1 VKSDRVIV
9 DAGPLVAILNR
20 LDSHHRECHEQGLE
34 LSQPFVTTW
43 PVIAEAAWLLRK
55 TPGGVSGLLKMV
67 SEGLLEC
74 YALDAAAAKW
84 MDELLVKFTDQNVQL
99 ADASLLYVAEKEQIE
114 NIFTLDRRDFRLF
127 RLAGNR
133 PLRLLPDESSK
144 LPR

>member
-1 VKSDRVIV
+1 MKSDRVIV

-34 LSQPFVTTW
+34 LPRPFLTTW

-67 SEGLLEC
+67 SEGLLDC
-74 YALDAAAAKW
+74 YPLDAAAAKW
-84 MDELLVKFTDQNVQL
+84 MAELLTKFADQNVQL
-99 ADASLLYVAEKEQIE
+99 ADASLLYVAEKEQIDTV
-114 NIFTLDRRDFRLF
+114 FTLDRRDFLLF

-133 PLRLLPDESSK
+133 SLRLLPQ
-144 LPR
+144 P

>member
-20 LDSHHRECHEQGLE
+20 LDSHHRECHDQGLE
-34 LSQPFVTTW
+34 LPRPFLTTW

-67 SEGLLEC
+67 SEGLLDC
-74 YALDAAAAKW
+74 YPLDAASAKW
-84 MDELLVKFTDQNVQL
+84 MDELLKKYADQNIQL
-99 ADASLLYVAEKEQIE
+99 ADASLLYVAEQEQVE
-114 NIFTLDRRDFRLF
+114 NIFTLDRRDFILF

-133 PLRLLPDESSK
+133 PLRLLPEA
-144 LPR
+144 